1 MDYRIAID
9 GNLTSYVFYNDVLAQ
24 LHNYFSDNI
33 QSRILFDFSRVK
45 SIDALVLPN
54 LLCTGYW
61 IAQHRN
67 APARIFI
74 PGNLESIP
82 LRTYLEQTRF
92 VKMAQTYG
100 LFELDEDI
108 SGGLNDAVS
117 RPTLNKLELFQ
128 NVYKDGPAGE
138 EKDIDVPKTKER
150 AWEQLKETFVPFVST
165 FLQKSANTYV
175 QSHKQE
181 IFSDLL
187 SFCKELIENA
197 LLHGRSFCF
206 LNMQYSSNFGKQIRL
221 SISDC
226 GMGFKQ
232 SVNADRS
239 RSQNIVSLQ
248 QQIQES
254 AGQERT
260 RLENE
265 IRRLSNQCYPLR
277 QDDVERLAEYPHLDT
292 GLEGIVYGL
301 LSRRAKPYGLYN
313 IHDKIIHRMGGTIR
327 IHSNDTQLILSQRMW
342 LPLAVCNTPKDLLA
356 LLRTDEQYAAN
367 VRTNLTFKGVHIE
380 IEVMLDED
388 RGDGE

>member
-74 PGNLESIP
+74 PGNQESIP

-138 EKDIDVPKTKER
+138 ERDIDVPKTKER
-150 AWEQLKETFVPFVST
+150 AWEQLKGTFVPFVAT
-165 FLQKSANTYV
+165 FLQKSTNTYV

-239 RSQNIVSLQ
+239 RSQYIVSLQ

-254 AGQERT
+254 AEQERT
-260 RLENE
+260 KLENK
-265 IRRLSNQCYPLR
+265 IRRLSDQCYPLR

-292 GLEGIVYGL
+292 SLDGIVYGL

-342 LPLAVCNTPKDLLA
+342 LPLAVCDTPRDLVM

-380 IEVMLDED
+380 IEIMLDED
-388 RGDGE
+388 RGNGE